1 MLPTVIRRPSTLVIA
16 ALLLLL
22 SASAAVI
29 SRQGQRILSLE
40 AELNPQVGLLP
51 SGFAFDPIQVRD
63 LAGKAH
69 SIQFDKPN
77 AKPMVLY
84 ILRPGC
90 VWCERNSQNIATLVS
105 QLKSKYDFIG
115 LSLANEGLEE
125 FIHREDIRF
134 PVYSDIPS
142 SALIR
147 YRLGGTPETIVL
159 YKGKVVKS
167 WAGAYIGDPIKSDV
181 EEFFSVR
188 LPSNTEAMSFRN

>member
-1 MLPTVIRRPSTLVIA
+1 MLLAFFRRPSTLVIA

-29 SRQGQRILSLE
+29 SHQGQRILSLE
-40 AELNPQVGLLP
+40 GALNPQVGLLP

-77 AKPMVLY
+77 SKPMVLY
-84 ILRPGC
+84 ILRPDC
-90 VWCERNSQNIATLVS
+90 VWCQRNSQNIAMLAS
-105 QLKSKYDFIG
+105 HLKSKYDFIG
-115 LSLANEGLEE
+115 LSLASEGLEE
-125 FIHREDIRF
+125 FIRREDIRF

-147 YRLGGTPETIVL
+147 YRLGGTPETIVV
-159 YKGKVVKS
+159 YQGKVVKS
-167 WAGAYIGDPIKSDV
+167 WAGAYIQDPIKSDV

-188 LPSNTEAMSFRN
+188 LPSNTEATVSRN